1 MSKRTRTFS
10 LETTGGLSVVRPCL
24 SDVRLFVSSTFS
36 RFNESPPTSCADADV
51 NLVSYVQW
59 PGKPSQLL
67 LISST
72 VLGRTDCAV

>member
-10 LETTGGLSVVRPCL
+10 LETTGGLSVVRVFRASVCSLAPL
-24 SDVRLFVSSTFS
+24 SRGSMNRRL
-36 RFNESPPTSCADADV
+36 RRARAADV

-67 LISST
+67 LISSAL
-72 VLGRTDCAV
+72 LGRTDCAV